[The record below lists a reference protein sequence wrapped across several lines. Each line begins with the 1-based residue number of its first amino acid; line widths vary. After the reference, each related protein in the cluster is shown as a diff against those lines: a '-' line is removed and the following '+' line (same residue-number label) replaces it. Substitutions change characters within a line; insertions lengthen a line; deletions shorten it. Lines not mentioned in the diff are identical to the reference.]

1 MYKYKLAGFS
11 PHESE
16 VKKISKPEEVDEFL
30 KKYSVTWLDCVDI
43 SEDEIEE
50 VGKIF
55 NFHKLTLEDCIDT
68 TQRPK
73 VDNYKDYF
81 FLIIKVID
89 YKRSIK
95 SHQLAMFVGNNYLV
109 TVREKSHDFLQ
120 PVFNKIQEESPRI
133 LENSSDYLCYVIID
147 TVVDDYFP
155 VLDKIEDRIEI
166 IEEEIIKDVSKETLQ
181 KIFKLKKDLL
191 LLRKIIWPCREM
203 LMYLEKEDLPN
214 VNEKTIIY
222 LRDVYDHIIR
232 VTDMVETYRELTSG
246 ALDTYLST
254 VSNNMNEVMKV
265 LTVVASLVLVPA
277 LIAGI
282 YGMNFRYMPEL
293 QWQYGYPFTLG
304 LMLFVMIAMTI
315 YFRKK
320 RWI

>member
-16 VKKISKPEEVDEFL
+16 VKEISKPEEVDEFL

-73 VDNYKDYF
+73 VDNYKEYF

-95 SHQLAMFVGNNYLV
+95 SHQLAMFVGNNYVV

-120 PVFNKIQEESPRI
+120 SIFNKIQEKSPRI

-214 VNEKTIIY
+214 VNETTIIY

-232 VTDMVETYRELTSG
+232 VTELIETYRELTSG

-293 QWQYGYPFTLG
+293 QWQYGYPFALG
-304 LMLFVMIAMTI
+304 LMLFVMVVMAL